1 MTFRIAL
8 VALVTSVLAA
18 QAASAAPPATVEE
31 LAVVHEFEAAK
42 LDKSGIQRAGDDV
55 RFDVTVTRRDPA
67 GRAQGEAASREMR
80 YLGRCQDKTLALSS
94 VITSDEHGRPIKR
107 YLVPPGSAE
116 FTRAPAGSQE
126 AGWIEQACGR
136 N

>member
-8 VALVTSVLAA
+8 VASVLAA
-18 QAASAAPPATVEE
+18 QTAAAATVEE
-31 LAVVHEFEAAK
+31 LAVVHEFEVAK
-42 LDKSGIQRAGDDV
+42 LDRLGIQRAGDDV
-55 RFDVTVTRRDPA
+55 RFDVTVTRPDQA
-67 GRAQGEAASREMR
+67 GRAQGEAASREVR

-94 VITSDEHGRPIKR
+94 VTTSDEHGRPIKR
-107 YLVPPGSAE
+107 YLVPPGSAD
-116 FTRAPAGSQE
+116 FMRAPAGSQE

>member
-1 MTFRIAL
+1 MKFWIAL
-8 VALVTSVLAA
+8 VASALAA
-18 QAASAAPPATVEE
+18 QTQATAAAPATVED
-31 LAVVHEFEAAK
+31 LAVVQEFESAK
-42 LDKSGIQRAGDDV
+42 LDKLGIQRAGDDV

-67 GRAQGEAASREMR
+67 RRAQGEAVSREVR

-94 VITSDEHGRPIKR
+94 VTTSDEYGKPIKR

-116 FTRAPAGSQE
+116 FSPAPAGSQAAE
-126 AGWIEQACGR
+126 WIAQACGR